1 MKIKNRISIYGL
13 LGIAVLL
20 FSMSPQ
26 QAAAEEA
33 QADTIY
39 DGVWLDT
46 IPVGGE
52 TPEKAKAQ
60 YKAYLN
66 DLKELTLEFTLK
78 DESYS
83 VRMEELGLEADI
95 DEAVE
100 AAYAYGRRGNILKRY
115 REITDMA
122 RDKVEIPVELSF
134 NETHLIELLD
144 ENLSDYITPAK
155 DAGLV
160 FEDGTLRV
168 VPGENGKELDSE
180 ETVDKVREAIRA
192 WSGKESEDVLQIAVV
207 TNELVPE
214 HSTDELASVTD
225 LLGSFNT
232 YYSAGDP
239 SRNNNIMNAA
249 NKISNEVIY
258 PGEEFDTM
266 SHLVPFTTANGWS
279 YAGAYLNGE
288 VISDIGGGICQV
300 STTLYN
306 AVLNAEL
313 EVAERYPHSMA
324 VGYVQL
330 SADAALNEGTKN
342 FRFVNNT
349 EHPIFVYAYASGG
362 TMHVSIYGKE
372 YRKEGRTVEYKN
384 EILEVIPAGEPIQTI
399 DEAQPADFREV
410 KQSAHTGY
418 RARLWKYI
426 YENGQLV
433 DTILVNTSTYNSSPE
448 RVTIGN
454 PAATTEVPPAEP
466 GSDTE
471 APTEPATTE
480 EPTTEAPTT
489 EEPTTE
495 ASEQ

>member
-1 MKIKNRISIYGL
+1 MKIKKLISICGL
-13 LGIAVLL
+13 LGMTVLL
-20 FSMSPQ
+20 VGMKPQ
-26 QAAAEEA
+26 QVVAEEA
-33 QADTIY
+33 EADTIY
-39 DGVWLDT
+39 EGVWLDT

-60 YKAYLN
+60 YQAYLKE
-66 DLKELTLEFTLK
+66 LKELTLEFTLK

-122 RDKVEIPVELSF
+122 RDKVEIPVALSF
-134 NETHLIELLD
+134 NEAHLIELLD

-160 FEDGTLRV
+160 YEDGTLRV
-168 VPGENGKELDSE
+168 VPGENGKELNSE
-180 ETVDKVREAIRA
+180 ETVAGVREAIRE
-192 WSGKESEDVLQIAVV
+192 WSEKASEDVLQIAVA
-207 TNELVPE
+207 TNELVPKHNTE
-214 HSTDELASVTD
+214 ELAAVTD

-232 YYSAGDP
+232 YYSSGDP

-399 DEAQPADFREV
+399 DEAQPADYREV
-410 KQSAHTGY
+410 KQTAHTGY

-433 DTILVNTSTYNSSPE
+433 DKILVNTSTYNSSPE

-454 PAATTEVPPAEP
+454 PAATTEAPPAEP
-466 GSDTE
+466 ATE
-471 APTEPATTE
+471 APTEPTTE
-480 EPTTEAPTT
+480 ASTEPTTEEPTT

-495 ASEQ
+495 AEEQ